1 MHGKKGNQILREKN
15 PKNAQSVEPCS
26 RCNRIHKQDEICP
39 AREKKCSKCHKTGHF
54 AVVCRYVREVMSTRG
69 GNIEQFF
76 LGAVNSYDSFEWS
89 VVTH

>member
-1 MHGKKGNQILREKN
+1 M
-15 PKNAQSVEPCS
+15 
-26 RCNRIHKQDEICP
+26 
-39 AREKKCSKCHKTGHF
+39 
-54 AVVCRYVREVMSTRG
+54 VCRYVRKVMSTRG